1 MSRSTN
7 IQQNSLRSGGSTSPG
22 VGMRLIWQIVT
33 GTVGEALKSGMVI
46 NVNPRRV
53 PLSANSFTPYT
64 QLRNLPKFSKGQVTG
79 PIPFGPRVRGQI
91 CVNCVTTSAPHP
103 LLFSSNINS
112 HTRRKPGA
120 VEVFRYSIYK
130 RLSKGTAFAGII
142 TTDGITNN
150 WSVASYFTSKNT
162 YRGIPSIMAICS
174 FPARFHS
181 HFTKAGAP
189 VFSCGKVNSNYPI
202 LPHGVVGLCV
212 RAHNRQSAIPFLQT
226 NKKYYM
232 FASISRLKNC
242 GAAEPIAPCPVL
254 NISIYTIAHLQ
265 ATHIRAARK
274 STDYF
279 LRTKLAVFEGHGGAA
294 PHAAKPRVRKS
305 KDYDIFRESSPLIG
319 QRRGSSGPTTA
330 TDRDCPYTITTPTSN
345 PRQNGPVLRRNRA
358 STRRSNVRVCF
369 FNQPLKCGLIDNASR
384 TPFARPTGRRR
395 VLRTNEASLK
405 FKNLHTQAPAR
416 SFLKKT
422 FCFISGTANHEPEL
436 SLTTKP
442 SITARPGREHWECHS
457 QTPGPNIPGDRRS
470 STIAALRYQT
480 DHCQPIP
487 RFLDARKRE
496 HPKKLSLA

>member
-1 MSRSTN
+1 M
-7 IQQNSLRSGGSTSPG
+7 
-22 VGMRLIWQIVT
+22 
-33 GTVGEALKSGMVI
+33 
-46 NVNPRRV
+46 
-53 PLSANSFTPYT
+53 
-64 QLRNLPKFSKGQVTG
+64 
-79 PIPFGPRVRGQI
+79 
-91 CVNCVTTSAPHP
+91 
-103 LLFSSNINS
+103 
-112 HTRRKPGA
+112 
-120 VEVFRYSIYK
+120 
-130 RLSKGTAFAGII
+130 
-142 TTDGITNN
+142 
-150 WSVASYFTSKNT
+150 
-162 YRGIPSIMAICS
+162 
-174 FPARFHS
+174 
-181 HFTKAGAP
+181 
-189 VFSCGKVNSNYPI
+189 
-202 LPHGVVGLCV
+202 
-212 RAHNRQSAIPFLQT
+212 
-226 NKKYYM
+226 
-232 FASISRLKNC
+232 
-242 GAAEPIAPCPVL
+242 
-254 NISIYTIAHLQ
+254 
-265 ATHIRAARK
+265 
-274 STDYF
+274 
-279 LRTKLAVFEGHGGAA
+279 FEGHGGAA

-358 STRRSNVRVCF
+358 STRRSNVRGCF

-496 HPKKLSLA
+496 HPKKIVIGLTM

>member
-358 STRRSNVRVCF
+358 STRRSNVRGCF
-369 FNQPLKCGLIDNASR
+369 FNQPLKCG
-384 TPFARPTGRRR
+384 
-395 VLRTNEASLK
+395 
-405 FKNLHTQAPAR
+405 
-416 SFLKKT
+416 
-422 FCFISGTANHEPEL
+422 
-436 SLTTKP
+436 
-442 SITARPGREHWECHS
+442 
-457 QTPGPNIPGDRRS
+457 
-470 STIAALRYQT
+470 
-480 DHCQPIP
+480 
-487 RFLDARKRE
+487 
-496 HPKKLSLA
+496 